1 MGPKTLLVTG
11 FEPFGNED
19 TNPSWEAVQLLPDRV
34 GAYRIARLLLPVEFG
49 RAAQKAIEVA
59 ERLRPDAILCIGL
72 AAGRDAVTPEAL
84 GVNVR
89 DASIPDNAGVK
100 PAGEPVDADGPAAIF
115 STLPVRKMTGAI
127 QAVGIPVRL
136 SYTAGTYVCNDLL
149 YTLLRRFEG
158 TDTRVAFIHIPLA
171 STLSV
176 AQSARA
182 LCAAIEAL

>member
-1 MGPKTLLVTG
+1 MEPKTLLVTG

-19 TNPSWEAVQLLPDRV
+19 TNPSWEAVKRLPAQI
-34 GAYRIARLLLPVEFG
+34 GAYRIERLLLPVTFG
-49 RAAQKAIEVA
+49 RAAEKAIEAA
-59 ERLRPDAILCIGL
+59 ERLRPDAILCTGL

-89 DASIPDNAGVK
+89 DASIPDNAGVL
-100 PAGEPVDADGPAAIF
+100 PAGEPIDADGPAAIF
-115 STLPVRKMTGAI
+115 STLPVRKMAEAI
-127 QAVGIPVRL
+127 QAVGLPAKL

-158 TDTRVAFIHIPLA
+158 TETRVAFIHIPLA

-176 AQSARA
+176 SESARA
-182 LCAAIEAL
+182 LIAAIEAL